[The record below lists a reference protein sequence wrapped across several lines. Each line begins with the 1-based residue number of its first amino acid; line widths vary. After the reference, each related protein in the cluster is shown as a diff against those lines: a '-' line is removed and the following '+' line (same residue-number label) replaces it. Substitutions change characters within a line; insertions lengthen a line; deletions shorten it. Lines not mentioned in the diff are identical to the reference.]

1 MLSGPLCALV
11 QRGFSYYLRLM
22 IRLTFRQIRSAGI
35 VSFFLSLN
43 LLGQNDTSIVLQQVT
58 IIDNEDPAKVLV
70 KSLRQNW
77 KTLERST
84 PTNLKYYSR
93 KYSSENN
100 EVDFEQVAHVFF
112 DGVIVRQEIQAY
124 RDYSK
129 YVQDDG
135 RTVRFDASFN
145 LSPTFDFNGDQDA
158 GVLEKYPEMSFE
170 HAFFYP
176 FSSNELP
183 EASARTVSGLLDW
196 DGLSVYEFRWLKEYL
211 FGGESF
217 VELGFVPK
225 PGKMGWSGT
234 MLINT
239 SQVRPVSFKGS
250 VGVLTLE
257 QSYTKGYSFSN
268 TSIKIQN
275 SAKNSVFEWQLE
287 GMNLPIAP
295 AVKKVLQIGSL
306 PGEQMRDM
314 SYWEEFRPEG
324 EELNQWTR
332 KQDSLIRYLNS
343 DTYLDSMDA
352 IYNAFH
358 WYEPLLSGVGYRK
371 RSQGTNFFFSPL
383 IGQWNLLGIGGARW
397 RPTMV
402 LGKRFEN
409 DNALNFYGNLNYGFK
424 NQDMKGSVDL
434 GYTYAPLHNGSVHLR
449 VGDTYDQITQ
459 SVDLTGLLARSNFIQ
474 KTFVESYHKFEWF
487 NGFYTR
493 LGIEYSKRQSIE
505 GLEFADWSNDLFG
518 SRNQP
523 GYFERYT
530 VAQLGA
536 EILIRPYQRYYLK
549 GRQKIVLSS
558 RWPDFRLSIKQGIP
572 NLFNSDV
579 RYTKYEFQVEDMV
592 RWGAAGESFYNVLS
606 GGFLNDPA
614 TVRFIE
620 YKWFRGGD
628 FFIFT
633 NPIFTMQSLSET
645 FASPEVFLQAFG
657 IHHFDGF
664 LMDRI
669 PGLNRLGLGTAVG
682 FSALYLPTIN
692 FSYLE
697 TYVGLERKVKL
708 WQTPTRLGVYYLTS
722 PSEANPGF
730 RLKLGVDVKDTFKD
744 RWNF

>member
-1 MLSGPLCALV
+1 MLSGPLCALA
-11 QRGFSYYLRLM
+11 QRGFSFYLTPM
-22 IRLTFRQIRSAGI
+22 IRLTLRQIRSAGI
-35 VSFFLSLN
+35 FSLFLSLN

-77 KTLERST
+77 KTLERSS

-93 KYSSENN
+93 KYSSESN

-129 YVQDDG
+129 YVPDDG
-135 RTVRFDASFN
+135 RSVSFDASFN
-145 LSPTFDFNGDQDA
+145 LSSTFDFNGDQDA

-170 HAFFYP
+170 RAFFYP
-176 FSSNELP
+176 FTSNELP

-211 FGGESF
+211 FAGESF

-225 PGKMGWSGT
+225 PGKIGWSGT

-239 SQVRPVSFKGS
+239 SQLRPVSFKGS
-250 VGVLTLE
+250 VGQLTLE
-257 QSYTKGYSFSN
+257 QVYSKGYSFTN

-275 SAKNSVFEWQLE
+275 AAKNSVYEWQLE
-287 GMNLPIAP
+287 GMNLPITP
-295 AVKKVLQIGSL
+295 AVKKALQVGSL
-306 PGEQMRDM
+306 PVEQMRDM

-324 EELNQWTR
+324 EELDQWTR

-358 WYEPLLSGVGYRK
+358 WYEPLFSGVGYRK
-371 RSQGTNFFFSPL
+371 RSQGTNFYFSPL
-383 IGQWNLLGIGGARW
+383 IGQWNLLGIGGVRW

-459 SVDLTGLLARSNFIQ
+459 SMDLTGLLARSNFIQ
-474 KTFVESYHKFEWF
+474 KTFVESYHKYEWF

-493 LGIEYSKRQSIE
+493 LGVEYSKRQSIE

-518 SRNQP
+518 IRNQP
-523 GYFERYT
+523 GYFETYT

-558 RWPDFRLSIKQGIP
+558 RWPDFRLSLKQGIP

-628 FFIFT
+628 FYLFT

-645 FASPEVFLQAFG
+645 FASPEVFIQAFG

-669 PGLNRLGLGTAVG
+669 PGLSRLGLGTAVG
-682 FSALYLPTIN
+682 FSALHLPTSN

-697 TYVGLERKVKL
+697 TYVGFERKVKL

-722 PSEANPGF
+722 PSQANPGF
-730 RLKLGVDVKDTFKD
+730 RLKLGVDVRDTFKD